1 VSSLTSLQ
9 RVLPEVMLA
18 LFLIDL
24 LFVEVN
30 HLCSV
35 IMLGKQ
41 VASSVMLCKPV
52 VPTCTHYCIVLFC
65 AKLPMCP
72 VLLAYLRMWRT
83 GTVAQPAEET
93 PIQKRTDGCRP
104 AVLPLLGSTNL
115 HWLAMAHAT
124 IIVIHAHTTLLFGWP
139 FGHVRKIR
147 TTVCTI

>member
-41 VASSVMLCKPV
+41 VTVRPMFAVRFELDARQISVYHAPRNK
-52 VPTCTHYCIVLFC
+52 
-65 AKLPMCP
+65 
-72 VLLAYLRMWRT
+72 
-83 GTVAQPAEET
+83 
-93 PIQKRTDGCRP
+93 
-104 AVLPLLGSTNL
+104 
-115 HWLAMAHAT
+115 AH
-124 IIVIHAHTTLLFGWP
+124 G
-139 FGHVRKIR
+139 KM
-147 TTVCTI
+147 